1 MENEQILDT
10 LAQVDEKIEQI
21 RLAKARVKIALAV
34 VDYFAGS
41 DDDGLYMGADLMKID
56 ALFEPGE
63 CKALLLGKAKE
74 IIEKDCHMLSVFT
87 RGLEPC
93 DVQAVE
99 QEPGTEDAAEID
111 VDADPLPEEEP
122 APPEQKKR
130 SKSTS
135 VRMDRAKLEEMY
147 FKQNKTVSEILKET
161 GWAKSSVYNAV
172 DEMRRLKISTAK
184 ECVRR

>member
-1 MENEQILDT
+1 
-10 LAQVDEKIEQI
+10 
-21 RLAKARVKIALAV
+21 
-34 VDYFAGS
+34 
-41 DDDGLYMGADLMKID
+41 
-56 ALFEPGE
+56 
-63 CKALLLGKAKE
+63 
-74 IIEKDCHMLSVFT
+74 MLSVFM

-99 QEPGTEDAAEID
+99 EEPGNEDATEID
-111 VDADPLPEEEP
+111 VDADPLPDALPDEEP
-122 APPEQKKR
+122 APPKEKKKR

-161 GWAKSSVYNAV
+161 GWAQSSVYNAV